1 MGKHIDRRNGNTY
14 PCLSGLQHG
23 HGRIKYHHTVRWRR
37 GVLAGRLH
45 PRGPLVASVGAQ
57 QRKPEDVGRTV
68 QTGGDIGRT
77 QRRERRMTK
86 KFSLGAMPRPATV
99 ADRIVKPFGSRI
111 NAVVMGGK
119 LKIDVRLATA
129 KIVQL

>member
-1 MGKHIDRRNGNTY
+1 MRWLRRE
-14 PCLSGLQHG
+14 LAR
-23 HGRIKYHHTVRWRR
+23 GRQPRR
-37 GVLAGRLH
+37 
-45 PRGPLVASVGAQ
+45 PIVASVGAQ

-119 LKIDVRLATA
+119 LKIDVRIATA